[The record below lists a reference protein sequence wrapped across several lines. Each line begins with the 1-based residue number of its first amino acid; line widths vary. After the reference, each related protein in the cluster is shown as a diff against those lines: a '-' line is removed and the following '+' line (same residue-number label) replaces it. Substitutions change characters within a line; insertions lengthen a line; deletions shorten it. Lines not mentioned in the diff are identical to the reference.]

1 MRDLVHR
8 RTPVVAGVVEPLDRD
23 AAVDLILPVVARL
36 ADADRARVGG
46 EPIPVAVVARG
57 PLGAEDHR
65 EASALAERQRVEVD
79 MPDRR
84 PRLVVD
90 ADIAGTDAD
99 MPEQGRHARAP
110 QAKEPAAID
119 EPGPGPTEGVGGG

>member
-1 MRDLVHR
+1 MAAQRLDEMDEELCVALGKAGEALQAMRDLVHR

-57 PLGAEDHR
+57 PPGAEDHR
-65 EASALAERQRVEVD
+65 EASAL
-79 MPDRR
+79 DRKST
-84 PRLVVD
+84 RLNSSHSC
-90 ADIAGTDAD
+90 AT
-99 MPEQGRHARAP
+99 R
-110 QAKEPAAID
+110 
-119 EPGPGPTEGVGGG
+119 